1 MDEGDEGFFG
11 GSDMPA
17 LAEKVDLVIGV
28 DAALQMEGQMEVQ
41 QGGGRTGTRGGAFL
55 PPGFFPRCIGAEPG
69 GAADGGVLALQ
80 FPVKHDLGGGIASDF
95 FIGQECDQ
103 TFLQGSKA
111 AFNFAF
117 GLGAGS
123 DQMSDAQSGEGAL
136 ELRAGITVIGYG
148 VMAEEAQAV
157 CVDHHRQAVLE
168 KEAAKMLEMIPGR
181 VGGDEDRAQKFA
193 RMVIDGQE
201 QGLLFLGGP
210 PLVDGGI
217 VLPEFINA

>member
-1 MDEGDEGFFG
+1 V
-11 GSDMPA
+11 PA
-17 LAEKVDLVIGV
+17 LAEEVDLVIGV
-28 DAALQMEGQMEVQ
+28 DAALQLDGQMEVQ
-41 QGGGRTGTRGGAFL
+41 QGGRRTGTGGGAFFH
-55 PPGFFPRCIGAEPG
+55 PGFFPRGIGAEPC

-80 FPVKHDLGGGIASDF
+80 FSVEHDLGGGIAADF
-95 FIGQECDQ
+95 FIGEDCDQ

-123 DQMSDAQSGEGAL
+123 DPMSYAQSGEGSL
-136 ELRAGITVIGYG
+136 ELRAGIAVIGHG

-157 CVDHHRQAVLE
+157 CVHHHRQAVLE
-168 KEAAKMLEMIPGR
+168 KEAAKMLEMIPSR

-217 VLPEFINA
+217 VLPEFIDA